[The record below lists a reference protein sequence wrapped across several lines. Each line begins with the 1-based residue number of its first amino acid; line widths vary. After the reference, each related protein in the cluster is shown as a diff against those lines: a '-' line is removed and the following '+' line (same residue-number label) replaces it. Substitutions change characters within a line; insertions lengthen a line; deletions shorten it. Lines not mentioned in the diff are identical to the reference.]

1 MASITDWVTGARV
14 RTLPLAFSPVI
25 LGSAI
30 AYSID
35 GFDPLIALLALLVA
49 VFLQL
54 GVNFSND
61 YSDGVRGTDEFRV
74 GPQRLTGS
82 GAVEPRKVLQVAL
95 VFFALAAL
103 SGLVIVV
110 LTAQWWLLLI
120 GALAILAAWY
130 YTGGKDPYGYAGLG
144 ELSVFIFFG
153 PVATL
158 GTSFAQ
164 TLVFQ
169 PDAVM
174 AGIGLGSIAA
184 AVLVTN
190 NIRDIETDRQAGKR
204 TLAVFMGSK
213 ASKSLYLFLIWVPM
227 IITLPYVLAYPATI
241 LSWLVLLLVIP
252 LSLLVPT
259 AKGPK
264 ELILALKLTSYASV
278 AWAVTLAIGISLV
291 SKGEIGRAHV

>member
-1 MASITDWVTGARV
+1 MASISDWVTGARV

-30 AYSID
+30 AGSID
-35 GFDPLIALLALLVA
+35 RFDPLIALLALLVA

-54 GVNFSND
+54 GVNYSND

-74 GPQRLTGS
+74 GPPRLTGS
-82 GAVEPRKVLQVAL
+82 GTVEAKKVLRVAFG
-95 VFFALAAL
+95 FFALAAL
-103 SGLVIVV
+103 SGLAIVV
-110 LTAQWWLLLI
+110 LTAQWWLLLV
-120 GALAILAAWY
+120 GVLAILAAWY

-158 GTSFAQ
+158 GTSYAQ

-169 PDAVM
+169 ADALI
-174 AGIGLGSIAA
+174 AGVGLGSLAA

-190 NIRDIETDRQAGKR
+190 NIRDLETDKQAGKR

-213 ASKSLYLFLIWVPM
+213 ASKSLYLVLIWLPM
-227 IITLPYVLAYPATI
+227 IITLPYVLAYPAAV
-241 LSWLVLLLVIP
+241 LSWLVMLLVIP
-252 LSLLVPT
+252 LSLLVPS

-291 SKGEIGRAHV
+291 SF

>member
-1 MASITDWVTGARV
+1 MASISNWVSGARV

-30 AYSID
+30 ASSID
-35 GFDPLIALLALLVA
+35 GFDPLIAFLALLVA

-54 GVNFSND
+54 GVNYSND
-61 YSDGVRGTDEFRV
+61 YSDGVRGTDDYRL

-82 GAVEPRKVLQVAL
+82 GTVEPKKVLYVAFG
-95 VFFALAAL
+95 FFALAAF
-103 SGLVIVV
+103 SGLVIVL

-120 GALAILAAWY
+120 GVLAILAAWY

-153 PVATL
+153 PVATV

-169 PDAVM
+169 ADALI
-174 AGIGLGSIAA
+174 AGIGLGLFAA

-190 NIRDIETDRQAGKR
+190 NIRDIETDKQAGKR

-213 ASKSLYLFLIWVPM
+213 ASKVFYLVLIWIPM
-227 IITLPYVLAYPATI
+227 VITLPFVVIYPATI
-241 LSWLVLLLVIP
+241 ISWLVLLLVIP

-259 AKGPK
+259 AKKPK
-264 ELILALKLTSYASV
+264 ELITGLKLTSYASV
-278 AWAVTLAIGISLV
+278 AWAVTLSIGISLV
-291 SKGEIGRAHV
+291 SF

>member
-1 MASITDWVTGARV
+1 MMASISDWVSGARV
-14 RTLPLAFSPVI
+14 RTLPLAFSPII

-30 AYSID
+30 AASID
-35 GFDPLIALLALLVA
+35 GFDLLIAILALAVA

-54 GVNFSND
+54 GVNYSND
-61 YSDGVRGTDEFRV
+61 YSDGIRGTDEYRV
-74 GPQRLTGS
+74 GPPRLTGS
-82 GAVEPRKVLQVAL
+82 GTVEPKKVLRAAIGFYL
-95 VFFALAAL
+95 LAAL
-103 SGLVIVV
+103 SGLAIVV
-110 LTAQWWLLLI
+110 ITAQWWMLVVGLF
-120 GALAILAAWY
+120 AILAAWY
-130 YTGGKDPYGYAGLG
+130 YTGGRNPYGYAGLG

-153 PVATL
+153 PVATV

-169 PDAVM
+169 ADALI
-174 AGIGLGSIAA
+174 AGVGLGSIAA

-190 NIRDIETDRQAGKR
+190 NIRDIDTDRQAGKR

-213 ASKSLYLFLIWVPM
+213 ASKSLFLFLIWLPM
-227 IITLPYVLAYPATI
+227 IITLPYVIAYPAAI
-241 LSWLVLLLVIP
+241 LSWLVLVLVIP

-259 AKGPK
+259 AKKPK

-291 SKGEIGRAHV
+291 SF

>member
-1 MASITDWVTGARV
+1 MASISDWVTGARV

-30 AYSID
+30 ASSID
-35 GFDPLIALLALLVA
+35 GFDPLIAFLALLVA

-54 GVNFSND
+54 GVNYSND
-61 YSDGVRGTDEFRV
+61 YSDGVRGTDDYRL
-74 GPQRLTGS
+74 GPPRLTGS
-82 GAVEPRKVLQVAL
+82 GTVEPKKVLYVAFG
-95 VFFALAAL
+95 FFALAAF
-103 SGLVIVV
+103 SGLVIVL

-120 GALAILAAWY
+120 GVLAILAAWY

-153 PVATL
+153 PVATV
-158 GTSFAQ
+158 GTSFTQ

-169 PDAVM
+169 PDALI
-174 AGIGLGSIAA
+174 AGIGLGLFAA

-190 NIRDIETDRQAGKR
+190 NIRDIETDKQAGKR

-213 ASKSLYLFLIWVPM
+213 ASKVFYLVLIWIPM
-227 IITLPYVLAYPATI
+227 VITLPFVVIYPATI
-241 LSWLVLLLVIP
+241 ISWLVLLLVIP

-259 AKGPK
+259 AKKPM
-264 ELILALKLTSYASV
+264 ELITGLKLTSYASV
-278 AWAVTLAIGISLV
+278 AWAVTLSIGISLV
-291 SKGEIGRAHV
+291 SF

>member
-1 MASITDWVTGARV
+1 MAAITDWVTGARV

-30 AYSID
+30 ADSID
-35 GFDPLIALLALLVA
+35 GFDPLIALLALSVA

-82 GAVEPRKVLQVAL
+82 GAVEPRKVLRVAL
-95 VFFALAAL
+95 VFFALAAV
-103 SGLVIVV
+103 SGLLIVV
-110 LTAQWWLLLI
+110 LTSQWWLLLI

-213 ASKSLYLFLIWVPM
+213 ASKSLYLFLIWLPM

-264 ELILALKLTSYASV
+264 ELILALKLTSYTSV
-278 AWAVTLAIGISLV
+278 AWAVTLAIGISIV
-291 SKGEIGRAHV
+291 SF

>member
-1 MASITDWVTGARV
+1 MASISNWVSGARV

-30 AYSID
+30 ASSID
-35 GFDPLIALLALLVA
+35 GFDPLIAFLALLVA

-54 GVNFSND
+54 GVNYSND
-61 YSDGVRGTDEFRV
+61 YSDGVRGTDDYRL

-82 GAVEPRKVLQVAL
+82 GTVEPKKVLYVAFG
-95 VFFALAAL
+95 FFALAAF
-103 SGLVIVV
+103 SGLVIVL
-110 LTAQWWLLLI
+110 LTAQWWLILI
-120 GALAILAAWY
+120 GVLAILAAWY

-153 PVATL
+153 PVATV

-169 PDAVM
+169 PDALI
-174 AGIGLGSIAA
+174 AGIGLGLFAA

-190 NIRDIETDRQAGKR
+190 NIRDIETDKQAGKR

-213 ASKSLYLFLIWVPM
+213 ASKVFYLVLIWIPM
-227 IITLPYVLAYPATI
+227 VITLPFVVIYPATI
-241 LSWLVLLLVIP
+241 ISWLVLLLVIP

-259 AKGPK
+259 AKKPK
-264 ELILALKLTSYASV
+264 ELITGLKLTSYASV
-278 AWAVTLAIGISLV
+278 AWAVTLSIGISLV
-291 SKGEIGRAHV
+291 SF

>member
-1 MASITDWVTGARV
+1 MAAITDWVTGARV

-30 AYSID
+30 ADLID
-35 GFDPLIALLALLVA
+35 GFDPLIALLALSVA

-82 GAVEPRKVLQVAL
+82 GAVEPRKVLRVAL
-95 VFFALAAL
+95 VFFALAAV
-103 SGLVIVV
+103 SGLLIVV
-110 LTAQWWLLLI
+110 LTSQWWLLLI

-264 ELILALKLTSYASV
+264 ELILALKLTSYTSV

-291 SKGEIGRAHV
+291 SF

>member
-1 MASITDWVTGARV
+1 MAAITDWVTGARV

-30 AYSID
+30 ADSID
-35 GFDPLIALLALLVA
+35 GFDPLIALLALSVA

-82 GAVEPRKVLQVAL
+82 GAVEPRKVLRVAL
-95 VFFALAAL
+95 VFFALAAV
-103 SGLVIVV
+103 SGLLIVV

-213 ASKSLYLFLIWVPM
+213 ASKSLYLFLIWLPM

-264 ELILALKLTSYASV
+264 ELILALKLTSYTSV
-278 AWAVTLAIGISLV
+278 AWAVTLAIGISIV
-291 SKGEIGRAHV
+291 SF

>member
-1 MASITDWVTGARV
+1 MASITDWVSGARV

-30 AYSID
+30 ADSID
-35 GFDPLIALLALLVA
+35 GFDPLIALLALSVA

-82 GAVEPRKVLQVAL
+82 GAVEPRKVLRVAL
-95 VFFALAAL
+95 VFFALAAV

-190 NIRDIETDRQAGKR
+190 NIRDIETDKQAGKR

-213 ASKSLYLFLIWVPM
+213 ASKSLYLFLIWLPV

-264 ELILALKLTSYASV
+264 ELILALKLTSYTSV
-278 AWAVTLAIGISLV
+278 AWAVTLAIGISIV
-291 SKGEIGRAHV
+291 SF

>member
-1 MASITDWVTGARV
+1 MASVSDWVSGARV

-30 AYSID
+30 ASSID
-35 GFDPLIALLALLVA
+35 AFDPMTAFLALLVA

-54 GVNFSND
+54 GVNYSND
-61 YSDGVRGTDEFRV
+61 YSDGVRGTDEYRV

-82 GAVEPRKVLQVAL
+82 GTVEPKKVLYVAFG
-95 VFFALAAL
+95 FFALAAF
-103 SGLVIVV
+103 SGLVIVL

-153 PVATL
+153 PVATV
-158 GTSFAQ
+158 GTSFVQ
-164 TLVFQ
+164 SLVFQ
-169 PDAVM
+169 PDALI
-174 AGIGLGSIAA
+174 AGIGLGLFAA

-190 NIRDIETDRQAGKR
+190 NIRDIDTDKQAGKR

-213 ASKSLYLFLIWVPM
+213 ASKVFYLVLIWVPM
-227 IITLPYVLAYPATI
+227 LITMPFVVIYPATI
-241 LSWLVLLLVIP
+241 ISWLVLLLVIP

-259 AKGPK
+259 AKKPK
-264 ELILALKLTSYASV
+264 ELITGLKLTSYASV
-278 AWAVTLAIGISLV
+278 AWAVTLSIGISLV
-291 SKGEIGRAHV
+291 SF

>member
-1 MASITDWVTGARV
+1 MASISDWVTGARV

-30 AYSID
+30 ASSID
-35 GFDPLIALLALLVA
+35 GFDSLIAFLALAVA

-54 GVNFSND
+54 GVNYSND
-61 YSDGVRGTDEFRV
+61 YSDGVRGTDEYRV

-82 GAVEPRKVLQVAL
+82 GTVEPKKVLYVAFG
-95 VFFALAAL
+95 FFALAAF
-103 SGLVIVV
+103 SGLAIVV

-120 GALAILAAWY
+120 GVLAILAAWY

-153 PVATL
+153 PVATV

-169 PDAVM
+169 PDALI
-174 AGIGLGSIAA
+174 AGIGLGLFAA

-190 NIRDIETDRQAGKR
+190 NIRDIETDKQAGKR
-204 TLAVFMGSK
+204 TLAVFMGST
-213 ASKSLYLFLIWVPM
+213 ASKVFYLVLIWIPM
-227 IITLPYVLAYPATI
+227 VVTLPFVFIYPATI
-241 LSWLVLLLVIP
+241 ISWLVLLLVIP

-259 AKGPK
+259 AKTPK
-264 ELILALKLTSYASV
+264 ELILGLKLTSYASV

-291 SKGEIGRAHV
+291 SF

>member
-1 MASITDWVTGARV
+1 MASISDWVTGARV

-30 AYSID
+30 AGSID
-35 GFDPLIALLALLVA
+35 RFDPLIALLALLVA
-49 VFLQL
+49 VFLPL
-54 GVNFSND
+54 GVNYSND

-74 GPQRLTGS
+74 GPPRLTGS
-82 GAVEPRKVLQVAL
+82 GTVEAKKVLRVAFG
-95 VFFALAAL
+95 FFALAAL
-103 SGLVIVV
+103 SGLAIVV
-110 LTAQWWLLLI
+110 LTAQWWLLLV
-120 GALAILAAWY
+120 GVLAILAAWY

-158 GTSFAQ
+158 GTSYAQ

-169 PDAVM
+169 ADALI
-174 AGIGLGSIAA
+174 AGVGLGSLAA

-190 NIRDIETDRQAGKR
+190 NIRDLETDKQAGKR

-213 ASKSLYLFLIWVPM
+213 ASKSLYLVLIWLPM
-227 IITLPYVLAYPATI
+227 IITLPYVLAYPAAV
-241 LSWLVLLLVIP
+241 LSWLVMLLVIP
-252 LSLLVPT
+252 LSLLVPS

-291 SKGEIGRAHV
+291 SF

>member
-1 MASITDWVTGARV
+1 MASVTDWVTGARV

-30 AYSID
+30 AFSID
-35 GFDPLIALLALLVA
+35 SFDPLIAFLALLVA

-54 GVNFSND
+54 GVNYSND

-82 GAVEPRKVLQVAL
+82 GAVEAKKVLRVAL
-95 VFFALAAL
+95 GFFALAAV
-103 SGLVIVV
+103 SGLAIVII
-110 LTAQWWLLLI
+110 TSQWWMLLV
-120 GALAILAAWY
+120 GVLAILAAWY

-153 PVATL
+153 PVATV
-158 GTSFAQ
+158 GTSYAQ
-164 TLVFQ
+164 TLIFQ
-169 PDAVM
+169 TDALI
-174 AGIGLGSIAA
+174 AGVGLGSIAA

-190 NIRDIETDRQAGKR
+190 NIRDLETDRQAGKR

-213 ASKSLYLFLIWVPM
+213 ASKSLYLFLIWLPM
-227 IITLPYVLAYPATI
+227 VITLPYVLAYPAAI
-241 LSWLVLLLVIP
+241 ISWLVLLLVIP

-259 AKGPK
+259 AKTAK
-264 ELILALKLTSYASV
+264 ELILGLKLTSYASV
-278 AWAVTLAIGISLV
+278 AWAVTLAAGIIFV
-291 SKGEIGRAHV
+291 SF

>member
-82 GAVEPRKVLQVAL
+82 GAVEPRKVLRVAL
-95 VFFALAAL
+95 VFFALAAI

-213 ASKSLYLFLIWVPM
+213 ASKSLYLFLIWLPM
-227 IITLPYVLAYPATI
+227 VITLPYVLAYPATI

-291 SKGEIGRAHV
+291 SF

>member
-35 GFDPLIALLALLVA
+35 GFDPVIALLALSVA

-82 GAVEPRKVLQVAL
+82 GAVEPRKVLRVAL
-95 VFFALAAL
+95 GFFALAAI

-213 ASKSLYLFLIWVPM
+213 ASKSLYLFLIWLPM

-264 ELILALKLTSYASV
+264 ELILALKLTSYTSV

-291 SKGEIGRAHV
+291 SF

>member
-1 MASITDWVTGARV
+1 MASISDWVTGARV

-30 AYSID
+30 AGSID
-35 GFDPLIALLALLVA
+35 RFDPLIALLALLVA

-54 GVNFSND
+54 GVNYSND
-61 YSDGVRGTDEFRV
+61 YSDGVRGTDDFRV
-74 GPQRLTGS
+74 GPPRLTGS
-82 GAVEPRKVLQVAL
+82 GTVEAKKVLRVAFG
-95 VFFALAAL
+95 FFALAAL

-110 LTAQWWLLLI
+110 ITSQWWLLLV
-120 GALAILAAWY
+120 GVLAILAAWY

-158 GTSFAQ
+158 GTSYAQ

-169 PDAVM
+169 ADALI
-174 AGIGLGSIAA
+174 AGVGLGSLAA

-190 NIRDIETDRQAGKR
+190 NIRDLETDKQAGKR

-213 ASKSLYLFLIWVPM
+213 ASKSLYLVLIWLPM
-227 IITLPYVLAYPATI
+227 IITLPYVLAYPAAV
-241 LSWLVLLLVIP
+241 LSWLVMLLVIP
-252 LSLLVPT
+252 LSLLVPS

-291 SKGEIGRAHV
+291 SF

>member
-1 MASITDWVTGARV
+1 MASISNWVSGARV

-30 AYSID
+30 ASSID
-35 GFDPLIALLALLVA
+35 GFDPLIAFLALLVA

-54 GVNFSND
+54 GVNYSND
-61 YSDGVRGTDEFRV
+61 YSDGVRGTDDYRL

-82 GAVEPRKVLQVAL
+82 GTVEPKKVLYVAFG
-95 VFFALAAL
+95 FFALAAF

-120 GALAILAAWY
+120 GVLAILAAWY

-153 PVATL
+153 PVATV

-169 PDAVM
+169 ADALI
-174 AGIGLGSIAA
+174 AGIGLGLFAA

-190 NIRDIETDRQAGKR
+190 NIRDIETDKQAGKR

-213 ASKSLYLFLIWVPM
+213 ASKVFYLVLIWIPM
-227 IITLPYVLAYPATI
+227 VITLPFVVIYPATI
-241 LSWLVLLLVIP
+241 ISWLVLLLVIP

-259 AKGPK
+259 AKKPK
-264 ELILALKLTSYASV
+264 ELITGLKLTSYASV
-278 AWAVTLAIGISLV
+278 AWAVTLSIGISLV
-291 SKGEIGRAHV
+291 SF

>member
-1 MASITDWVTGARV
+1 MASISDWVTGARV

-30 AYSID
+30 AGSID
-35 GFDPLIALLALLVA
+35 GFDPLIAFLALLVA

-54 GVNFSND
+54 GVNYSND
-61 YSDGVRGTDEFRV
+61 YSDGVRGTDEYRV
-74 GPQRLTGS
+74 GPPRLTGS
-82 GAVEPRKVLQVAL
+82 GTVEAKKVLRVAFG
-95 VFFALAAL
+95 FFALAAL
-103 SGLVIVV
+103 SGLAIVV
-110 LTAQWWLLLI
+110 LTAQWWLLLV
-120 GALAILAAWY
+120 GVLAILAAWY

-158 GTSFAQ
+158 GTSYAQ

-169 PDAVM
+169 SDALI
-174 AGIGLGSIAA
+174 AGIGLGSLAA

-190 NIRDIETDRQAGKR
+190 NIRDLETDKQAGKR

-213 ASKSLYLFLIWVPM
+213 ASKSLYLALIWLPM
-227 IITLPYVLAYPATI
+227 IMTLPYVLAYPAAV
-241 LSWLVLLLVIP
+241 LSWLVMLLVIP

-278 AWAVTLAIGISLV
+278 AWAVTLAVGISLV
-291 SKGEIGRAHV
+291 SF

>member
-35 GFDPLIALLALLVA
+35 GFDPLIALLALSVA

-82 GAVEPRKVLQVAL
+82 GAVEPRKVLRVAL
-95 VFFALAAL
+95 VFFALAAV

-174 AGIGLGSIAA
+174 AGIGLGSIAS

-213 ASKSLYLFLIWVPM
+213 ASKSLYLFLIWLPM

-264 ELILALKLTSYASV
+264 ELILALKLTSYTSV

-291 SKGEIGRAHV
+291 SF

>member
-1 MASITDWVTGARV
+1 MASISDWVTGARV

-30 AYSID
+30 AGSID
-35 GFDPLIALLALLVA
+35 GFDPLIAFLALLVS

-54 GVNFSND
+54 GVNYSND

-74 GPQRLTGS
+74 GPPRLTGS
-82 GAVEPRKVLQVAL
+82 GTVEAKKVLRVAFG
-95 VFFALAAL
+95 FFALAAL
-103 SGLVIVV
+103 SGLAIVV
-110 LTAQWWLLLI
+110 LTAQWWLLLV
-120 GALAILAAWY
+120 GVLAILAAWY

-158 GTSFAQ
+158 GTSYAQ

-169 PDAVM
+169 GDALI
-174 AGIGLGSIAA
+174 AGIGLGSLAA

-190 NIRDIETDRQAGKR
+190 NIRDLETDKQAGKR

-213 ASKSLYLFLIWVPM
+213 ASKSLYLALIWLPM
-227 IITLPYVLAYPATI
+227 IMTLPYVLAYPAAV
-241 LSWLVLLLVIP
+241 LSWLVMLLVIP

-278 AWAVTLAIGISLV
+278 AWAVTLAVGISLV
-291 SKGEIGRAHV
+291 SF

>member
-1 MASITDWVTGARV
+1 MASISDWVTGARV

-30 AYSID
+30 ASSID
-35 GFDPLIALLALLVA
+35 GFDSLIAFLALAVA

-54 GVNFSND
+54 GVNYSND
-61 YSDGVRGTDEFRV
+61 YSDGVRGTDEYRV

-82 GAVEPRKVLQVAL
+82 GTVEPKKVLYVAFG
-95 VFFALAAL
+95 FFALAAF
-103 SGLVIVV
+103 SGLAIVV

-120 GALAILAAWY
+120 GVLAILAAWY

-153 PVATL
+153 PVATV

-169 PDAVM
+169 PDALI
-174 AGIGLGSIAA
+174 AGIGLGLFAA

-190 NIRDIETDRQAGKR
+190 NIRDIETDKQAGKR
-204 TLAVFMGSK
+204 TLAVFMGST
-213 ASKSLYLFLIWVPM
+213 ASKVFYLVLIWIPM
-227 IITLPYVLAYPATI
+227 VVTLPFVSIYPATI
-241 LSWLVLLLVIP
+241 ISWLVLLLVIP

-259 AKGPK
+259 AKTPK
-264 ELILALKLTSYASV
+264 ELILGLKLTSYASV

-291 SKGEIGRAHV
+291 SF

>member
-1 MASITDWVTGARV
+1 MASISDWVTGARV

-30 AYSID
+30 AGSID
-35 GFDPLIALLALLVA
+35 RFDPLIALLALLVA

-54 GVNFSND
+54 GVNYSND

-74 GPQRLTGS
+74 GPPRLTGS
-82 GAVEPRKVLQVAL
+82 GTVEAKKVLRVAFG
-95 VFFALAAL
+95 FFALAAL
-103 SGLVIVV
+103 SGLAIVV
-110 LTAQWWLLLI
+110 LTAQWWLLLV
-120 GALAILAAWY
+120 GVLAILAAWY

-158 GTSFAQ
+158 GTSYAQ

-169 PDAVM
+169 ADALI
-174 AGIGLGSIAA
+174 AGVGLGSLAA

-190 NIRDIETDRQAGKR
+190 NIRDLETDKQAGKR

-213 ASKSLYLFLIWVPM
+213 ASKSLYLVLIWLPM
-227 IITLPYVLAYPATI
+227 IITLPYVLAYPAAV
-241 LSWLVLLLVIP
+241 LSWLVMLLVIP
-252 LSLLVPT
+252 LSLLVPS
-259 AKGPK
+259 AKGPN

-291 SKGEIGRAHV
+291 SF

>member
-264 ELILALKLTSYASV
+264 ELILALKLTSYTSV

-291 SKGEIGRAHV
+291 SF

>member
-1 MASITDWVTGARV
+1 MASITEWIVGARV
-14 RTLPLAFSPVI
+14 RTLPLALSPVI

-30 AYSID
+30 AHSID
-35 GFDPLIALLALLVA
+35 GFDPLIAFLALAVA

-61 YSDGVRGTDEFRV
+61 YSDGVRGTDDFRV

-82 GAVEPRKVLQVAL
+82 GAVEPKKVLFAAL
-95 VFFALAAL
+95 ILFALAAL

-110 LTAQWWLLLI
+110 LTSQWWLLII
-120 GALAILAAWY
+120 GALAVLAAWY
-130 YTGGKDPYGYAGLG
+130 YTGGKNPYGYAGLG
-144 ELSVFIFFG
+144 ELSVFVFFG
-153 PVATL
+153 PIATL
-158 GTSFAQ
+158 GTSYAQ

-169 PDAVM
+169 AESLI

-213 ASKSLYLFLIWVPM
+213 ASKSLYLFLLWLPM
-227 IITLPYVLAYPATI
+227 IITLPYVLAYPAAI

-259 AKGPK
+259 AKSPK

-291 SKGEIGRAHV
+291 SF

>member
-1 MASITDWVTGARV
+1 MASISNWVSGARV

-30 AYSID
+30 ASSID
-35 GFDPLIALLALLVA
+35 GFDPLIAFLALLVA

-54 GVNFSND
+54 GVNYSND
-61 YSDGVRGTDEFRV
+61 YSDGVRGTDDYRL

-82 GAVEPRKVLQVAL
+82 GTVEPKKVLYVAFG
-95 VFFALAAL
+95 FFALAAF
-103 SGLVIVV
+103 SGLVIV
-110 LTAQWWLLLI
+110 LLIAQWWLLLI
-120 GALAILAAWY
+120 GVLAILAAWY

-153 PVATL
+153 PVATV

-169 PDAVM
+169 ADALI
-174 AGIGLGSIAA
+174 AGIGLGLFAA

-190 NIRDIETDRQAGKR
+190 NIRDIETDKQAGKR

-213 ASKSLYLFLIWVPM
+213 ASKVFYLVLIWIPM
-227 IITLPYVLAYPATI
+227 VITLPFVVIYPATI
-241 LSWLVLLLVIP
+241 ISWLVLLLVIP

-259 AKGPK
+259 AKKPK
-264 ELILALKLTSYASV
+264 ELITGLKLTSYASV
-278 AWAVTLAIGISLV
+278 AWAVTLSIGISLV
-291 SKGEIGRAHV
+291 SF

>member
-35 GFDPLIALLALLVA
+35 GFDPVIALLALSVA

-82 GAVEPRKVLQVAL
+82 GAVEPRKVLRVAL
-95 VFFALAAL
+95 VFFALAAI

-213 ASKSLYLFLIWVPM
+213 ASKSLYLFLIWLPM
-227 IITLPYVLAYPATI
+227 VITLPYVLAYPATI
-241 LSWLVLLLVIP
+241 LSWMVLLLVIP

-264 ELILALKLTSYASV
+264 ELILALKLTSYTSV
-278 AWAVTLAIGISLV
+278 AWAVTLAIGISIV
-291 SKGEIGRAHV
+291 SF